1 MIPAAQDIP
10 LTASVISGI
19 RDKFS
24 EGSDSAPAAEALSL
38 EELLAYLRSI
48 DDFSL
53 PLIEAIRIQTEAIGD
68 PAAPAGEQFALL
80 AWLDEAW
87 AQWEQ
92 RYSLAEPLLL
102 ELRQLRPVA
111 GALALTDSDFHI
123 PGRHPLHR
131 LLDVVQDSA
140 VGWQASLGRAGEA
153 LASAVETAV
162 KDARA
167 WLNEPTTDLEAICT
181 AVTTLAQRD
190 QTRAKR
196 MSQRAVETEA
206 GREKSSAARS
216 GAANMIN
223 RCLEGQALPEAIGNF
238 VKGDWY
244 DSAQLVL
251 LKFGEDS
258 EQWQQM
264 QETTVTLVES
274 VQAYDPEDGDRRK
287 QLFELATQLPKNMR
301 NWLLSLQHDG
311 DAVAESLGL
320 VEFVHLRLLR
330 QQELERQTIDPIP
343 VAEDNPSAEDEAAT
357 ELVNSLR
364 LGQWLR
370 IERDGKALRVQ
381 FALNN
386 SAVRQLMFTNRS
398 GVKSLVLGYGE
409 FAELV
414 AQQHVR
420 HLSSGAGFSR
430 CLAHCAGIDN
440 EAAVQQLREQE
451 TRQQDMALARERDA
465 TAEQQKA
472 ELAAQQ
478 QREEAEAAKL
488 RLEEQRAAE
497 EQARQ
502 RQAEEQASRDKASA
516 ELLARQRAEAEQLA
530 REQAAAAAESPL
542 LDLSAKGDD
551 TTLEDV
557 SLDLSADDNATLDLS
572 LDLSADDN
580 AALDL
585 SLDLSADDNA
595 ALDLSLDLSADDN
608 ASLDTVPDDDVDL
621 SELAR
626 QAADQL
632 VADVETGSA
641 DNPPAEQD
649 SVLMTLGDEAMQAK
663 ILQERQLQERVETT
677 ATDLVPPPEPPPLAQ
692 AAAHNSVLSAAEI
705 QLTMGAWLGFHDG
718 DTPIMA
724 RLAVHDREQGSYIF
738 VNRQG
743 IKLRQLSTDEL
754 TTLIDQG
761 QVELLETRSN
771 FREAVRRARDNQDD

>member
-1 MIPAAQDIP
+1 MIPAAEDIP
-10 LTASVISGI
+10 LTASVINGI
-19 RDKFS
+19 RGKFS
-24 EGSDSAPAAEALSL
+24 DGNDTATAAEALSL
-38 EELLAYLRSI
+38 EELLAYLGSI
-48 DDFSL
+48 EDFSL
-53 PLIEAIRIQTEAIGD
+53 PLIEAIRVQTEAIGD

-87 AQWEQ
+87 AQWER

-131 LLDVVQDSA
+131 LLDVIQDSA

-162 KDARA
+162 RDART
-167 WLNEPTTDLEAICT
+167 WLSEPNTDLEAICT
-181 AVTTLAQRD
+181 VVTTLAERD

-223 RCLEGQALPEAIGNF
+223 RCLAGQTLPEAIGNF

-264 QETTVTLVES
+264 QETTVTLLES
-274 VQAYDPEDGDRRK
+274 VQAYDPEDGERRK

-301 NWLLSLQHDG
+301 SWLLSLQHDG

-330 QQELERQTIDPIP
+330 QQELERQIIDPIP
-343 VAEDNPSAEDEAAT
+343 VAEDNPSAQDEAAV
-357 ELVNSLR
+357 ELINSLR

-370 IERDGKALRVQ
+370 IETGGKALRVQ

-386 SAVRQLMFTNRS
+386 SGVRQLMFTNRS
-398 GVKSLVLGYGE
+398 GVKSLVLGYAE

-440 EAAVQQLREQE
+440 EAALQQLREQE

-465 TAEQQKA
+465 AAEQQKA

-488 RLEEQRAAE
+488 KLEEQRAAE
-497 EQARQ
+497 ELARQ
-502 RQAEEQASRDKASA
+502 RQAEEQASRDQASA

-542 LDLSAKGDD
+542 LDLSSKDD
-551 TTLEDV
+551 DATLEEL
-557 SLDLSADDNATLDLS
+557 SLDLSAEDDDTLDLSAKDSATLDLALDLSAEDNATLDLS
-572 LDLSADDN
+572 PDLSAQD
-580 AALDL
+580 
-585 SLDLSADDNA
+585 SGT
-595 ALDLSLDLSADDN
+595 
-608 ASLDTVPDDDVDL
+608 LDTAP
-621 SELAR
+621 
-626 QAADQL
+626 AAEEPSIL
-632 VADVETGSA
+632 
-641 DNPPAEQD
+641 
-649 SVLMTLGDEAMQAK
+649 LTLGDEAMQAK

-677 ATDLVPPPEPPPLAQ
+677 ATDLVPPPEPPPQAQ
-692 AAAHNSVLSAAEI
+692 TPAQTTVLSGADI

-754 TTLIDQG
+754 TSLIDQG

-771 FREAVRRARDNQDD
+771 FREAVRRARNEQDD